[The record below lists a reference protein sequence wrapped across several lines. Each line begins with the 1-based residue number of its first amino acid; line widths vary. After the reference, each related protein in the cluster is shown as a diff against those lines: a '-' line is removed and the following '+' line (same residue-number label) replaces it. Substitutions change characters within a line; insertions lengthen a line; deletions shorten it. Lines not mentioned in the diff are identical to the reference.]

1 MRALLVLCLALS
13 VGGPA
18 LAQDAWKVD
27 PAKQR
32 QLDAGRKSILEDE
45 LAAEARLFVEAHS
58 ERSAERMERHRR
70 NLAALTRELA
80 RGEAEAD
87 KASIK
92 RPAAGR
98 PDWLISP

>member
-13 VGGPA
+13 VARPA

-45 LAAEARLFVEAHS
+45 LAAEAKLFVEAHAG
-58 ERSAERMERHRR
+58 RSAERMDQHRR
-70 NLAALTRELA
+70 NLGALTRELA
-80 RGEAEAD
+80 RGESETERAPLR
-87 KASIK
+87 
-92 RPAAGR
+92 RPASGR